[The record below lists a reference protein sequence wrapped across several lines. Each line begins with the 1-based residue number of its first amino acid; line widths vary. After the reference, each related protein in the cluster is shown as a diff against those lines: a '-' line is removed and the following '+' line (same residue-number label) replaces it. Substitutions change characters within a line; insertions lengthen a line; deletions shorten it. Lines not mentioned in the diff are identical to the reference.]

1 MGALTIKPLAFKAR
15 PWELNNREIINFID
29 SYCGQITI
37 QKRGNEII
45 RILPTRKDS
54 YYWINDRVRFFF
66 ESLKKQR
73 ITYPYLLLKN
83 KYLKINWQ
91 LGVLFFKYF
100 KYMIESIDEINN
112 IQEQLK
118 IKKINI
124 YKNIII
130 NKNISETDLIS
141 NILLN
146 KFLLTRNLIKYDSI
160 NFKGNINANF
170 YSESLFNEIKKIKY
184 NIVNNI
190 NMINDYPRIWLLI
203 KNSKILLI
211 GIKKN
216 LKFLSFILNNT
227 NNEIFKLKKSKS
239 ILGFFK
245 NESLL
250 YTEQLIS
257 GIEIP
262 QVILNKNT
270 EEFNKLWIN
279 NKNNN
284 YCINKNTYLNW
295 SFLKDKKTKL
305 SEQGININFF
315 THGIEKNEGFNII
328 YPITTFLEE
337 YSLRL
342 DTYGVIQ
349 KSIPVNI
356 RGINMRNMAQ
366 ILFLINNLF
375 ENKKKTEID
384 FKLLKDILLLKY
396 GIITEEYKNIKNE
409 FIYNYITRTN
419 KLNLLENIRE
429 HALFKHSNVL
439 QIKESF
445 EKKKNNY

>member
-91 LGVLFFKYF
+91 LGVLFLKYF

-146 KFLLTRNLIKYDSI
+146 KFLLTRNLIKYDST
-160 NFKGNINANF
+160 NFQGNINANF
-170 YSESLFNEIKKIKY
+170 YSESLFNHIKKIKY

-239 ILGFFK
+239 
-245 NESLL
+245 
-250 YTEQLIS
+250 
-257 GIEIP
+257 
-262 QVILNKNT
+262 
-270 EEFNKLWIN
+270 FN
-279 NKNNN
+279 
-284 YCINKNTYLNW
+284 
-295 SFLKDKKTKL
+295 LKK
-305 SEQGININFF
+305 
-315 THGIEKNEGFNII
+315 
-328 YPITTFLEE
+328 
-337 YSLRL
+337 
-342 DTYGVIQ
+342 
-349 KSIPVNI
+349 
-356 RGINMRNMAQ
+356 
-366 ILFLINNLF
+366 
-375 ENKKKTEID
+375 
-384 FKLLKDILLLKY
+384 
-396 GIITEEYKNIKNE
+396 
-409 FIYNYITRTN
+409 
-419 KLNLLENIRE
+419 
-429 HALFKHSNVL
+429 
-439 QIKESF
+439 
-445 EKKKNNY
+445 

>member
-1 MGALTIKPLAFKAR
+1 
-15 PWELNNREIINFID
+15 
-29 SYCGQITI
+29 
-37 QKRGNEII
+37 
-45 RILPTRKDS
+45 
-54 YYWINDRVRFFF
+54 
-66 ESLKKQR
+66 
-73 ITYPYLLLKN
+73 
-83 KYLKINWQ
+83 
-91 LGVLFFKYF
+91 
-100 KYMIESIDEINN
+100 
-112 IQEQLK
+112 
-118 IKKINI
+118 
-124 YKNIII
+124 
-130 NKNISETDLIS
+130 
-141 NILLN
+141 
-146 KFLLTRNLIKYDSI
+146 
-160 NFKGNINANF
+160 
-170 YSESLFNEIKKIKY
+170 
-184 NIVNNI
+184 
-190 NMINDYPRIWLLI
+190 MINDYPRIWLLI

-245 NESLL
+245 KESLL

-284 YCINKNTYLNW
+284 YYINKNTYLNW

-328 YPITTFLEE
+328 YPITTFVEE

-384 FKLLKDILLLKY
+384 FKLLKDLLLLTY

-419 KLNLLENIRE
+419 KFNLLENIRE